1 MAKFTR
7 AEIRNILGEACT
19 EEIENRLVALHLG
32 VVDPLKDD
40 LTKYKA
46 DAEKLPGVQ
55 KQLDDLKAAGD
66 GGYKEKYEKEHSAFE
81 AFKTDITAKESKAAK
96 EKAVRAYFE
105 SKNITGA
112 NLDLAMRGCGE
123 EMAALELDGEKIKD
137 TKSLD
142 ALVDGTYKGLVSK
155 QTVRFDT
162 GARFNGGG
170 NPLDVA
176 DYLAS
181 ANITLQTAFG
191 MTYVENFLGLG
202 TVILNSSVPKG
213 KIYATAKD
221 NIVLYYIP
229 VNGAD
234 LGEVFDFTTDATGY
248 IGIHEEPDYTNMT
261 ASDTVINGM
270 ALFAERIDG
279 VVVGSITP
287 AVGG

>member
-40 LTKYKA
+40 LMKYKA

-55 KQLDDLKAAGD
+55 KELDGLKAAGD

-81 AFKTDITAKESKAAK
+81 TFKTDITAKESKAAK

-137 TKSLD
+137 TKALD

-170 NPLDVA
+170 KPMTKDEIMQ
-176 DYLAS
+176 
-181 ANITLQTAFG
+181 IT
-191 MTYVENFLGLG
+191 
-202 TVILNSSVPKG
+202 
-213 KIYATAKD
+213 D
-221 NIVLYYIP
+221 R
-229 VNGAD
+229 
-234 LGEVFDFTTDATGY
+234 
-248 IGIHEEPDYTNMT
+248 
-261 ASDTVINGM
+261 
-270 ALFAERIDG
+270 AERRAAIAANMDLFRKEE
-279 VVVGSITP
+279 
-287 AVGG
+287 